1 MVDHPLYDQTACKAL
16 NNMSVCLASR
26 HFTNFSIECII
37 SSCPPAEP
45 PEFDI
50 SVELQRV
57 ADISAWGLP
66 LLDVCRA
73 VVAASGDLAAAAAV
87 LFERQEQAA
96 QESASAKLA
105 AELSQPSAPYSQQP
119 QVCWAVPPPP
129 TLSFKAFIPNPPI
142 STVTCH
148 NS

>member
-1 MVDHPLYDQTACKAL
+1 MPDSMYS
-16 NNMSVCLASR
+16 SVCLVSR
-26 HFTNFSIECII
+26 HFTTFSIECNIC
-37 SSCPPAEP
+37 SCPPAEP

-50 SVELQRV
+50 SEELQRV

-105 AELSQPSAPYSQQP
+105 AELSQPSAPYSQQT
-119 QVCWAVPPPP
+119 QVCWAVPHPP
-129 TLSFKAFIPNPPI
+129 TPSFKATSIPYPPI
-142 STVTCH
+142 STVICH